1 MAKLLRKVLKIF
13 IGLSVVFIVA
23 SATVVL
29 TLRWVDP
36 GSSAFIVAWE
46 KESGRQA
53 KQHWRPLDAISPWLQ
68 ISVIASEDQKFPHHY
83 GFDIESIQKS
93 LDENRKRP
101 RGASTISQQ
110 VAKNLFLWNGRSYV
124 RKAIEAWFTLLI
136 ETLWPKERILEVYL
150 NIAEFGPGVY
160 GAEAAARSFFGVPAQ
175 RISPWQAGLLAAV
188 LPNPKRMS
196 AARPSEYVRSRAYTI
211 NDMAR
216 QLGGRSYLEQLS
228 NPK

>member
-1 MAKLLRKVLKIF
+1 MAKFVRKTLKIL
-13 IGLSVVFIVA
+13 IVLSVTLIVA
-23 SATVVL
+23 SVTVVL

-46 KESGRQA
+46 MASGRQA
-53 KQHWRPLDAISPWLQ
+53 KQHWRPLGGISPWLQ

-160 GAEAAARSFFGVPAQ
+160 GAEAAARSFFGIPAQ

-196 AARPSEYVRSRAYTI
+196 AARPSEYVQSRAYTI
-211 NDMAR
+211 HEMAR
-216 QLGGRSYLEQLS
+216 QLGGVRYLDEL
-228 NPK
+228 

>member
-1 MAKLLRKVLKIF
+1 MGKYFRKFFKLIF
-13 IGLSVVFIVA
+13 WFAILFTAGSFL
-23 SATVVL
+23 TVL
-29 TLRWVDP
+29 TLRWVNP

-46 KESGRQA
+46 WENNRHA
-53 KQHWRPLDAISPWLQ
+53 RHHWRSLDGISPWLQ

-93 LDENRKRP
+93 LAADRERP
-101 RGASTISQQ
+101 RGASTITQQ
-110 VAKNLFLWNGRSYV
+110 VAKNLFLWNGRSYI

-160 GAEAAARSFFGVPAQ
+160 GAEAASRSFFGAPA
-175 RISPWQAGLLAAV
+175 SDLTAWQAGILAAV

-196 AARPSEYVRSRAYTI
+196 VARPSEYVRSRAYTI
-211 NDMAR
+211 NRMAR
-216 QLGGRSYLEQLS
+216 QLGGRNYLEQL
-228 NPK
+228 

>member
-1 MAKLLRKVLKIF
+1 MKIF
-13 IGLSVVFIVA
+13 IGLSLVFIIG
-23 SATVVL
+23 SATAVL
-29 TLRWVDP
+29 ILRWVDP
-36 GSSAFIVAWE
+36 GSSAFIIAWE
-46 KESGRQA
+46 IDNNRQA
-53 KQHWRPLDAISPWLQ
+53 KQHWRPLNNISPWLQ

-110 VAKNLFLWNGRSYV
+110 VAKNLFLWNGRSYL

-160 GAEAAARSFFGVPAQ
+160 GAEAAARSFFNISAQ
-175 RISPWQAGLLAAV
+175 RITPWQAGLLAAV

-196 AARPSEYVRSRAYTI
+196 AARPSEYVQSRAHTI
-211 NDMAR
+211 HQMAR
-216 QLGGRSYLEQLS
+216 QLGGVTYLKDL
-228 NPK
+228 